1 MTCSRSNIH
10 QVRAGASR
18 GLLLVALCG
27 ITGLA
32 VAQDGGTR
40 YAKALAD
47 ADITQRYNAH
57 LQSQLRSQEGEIA
70 LLQQQLAALDQTAQ
84 DVQPLL
90 QRMFDDLEKFVA
102 ADVPFLPKERQ
113 TRMERLRDLMTNPDT
128 PASEKYR
135 RLLEAYQIEMEYGRT
150 MDSYMQEIDGK
161 PADLVRLGR
170 VSLMYRTQDGTKTG
184 YWDNQKK
191 AWIEDLDDARAI
203 NDALRIAKGAGA
215 PDLIRVPVP
224 AAPGGGS

>member
-1 MTCSRSNIH
+1 LI
-10 QVRAGASR
+10 
-18 GLLLVALCG
+18 LVALCG
-27 ITGLA
+27 VSGHA
-32 VAQDGGTR
+32 AAQDNATR

-57 LQSQLRSQEGEIA
+57 LQNQLRSQEGEIA
-70 LLQQQLAALDQTAQ
+70 SLQQQLATLDQTAQ

-102 ADVPFLPKERQ
+102 ADVPFLPEERQ
-113 TRMERLRDLMTNPDT
+113 MRIERLRDLMSNPET
-128 PASEKYR
+128 PASEKFR

-150 MDSYMQEIDGK
+150 MDSYVQEIDGK

-170 VSLMYRTQDGTKTG
+170 VSLMYRTQDGTKSG

-191 AWIEDLDDARAI
+191 AWVEDLGHARAI
-203 NDALRIAKGAGA
+203 NEALRIAKGAGA
-215 PDLIRVPVP
+215 PDLIAVPVP